1 MLIAFAFATAA
12 AKTMAYTFKDDGASL
27 TYFRDYNKEVGTGDK
42 TLVGNWVE
50 ERALRDEIS
59 TGRYMQWVNTTSDP
73 KAFQKTYTKFT
84 TRPDVVDTYRRTVV
98 HSDHTPAT
106 EFCTTANVPDPGYSV
121 YKYPPK
127 GAREAIL
134 EKRAIELSKLEHE
147 EVTLPPRYVSTY
159 KNDFIAKDLP
169 PSETLGRKV
178 MMTQNMVGIKGAGDG
193 LYRKETGIIPA
204 NRFPESAEPCPM
216 GQTFTMTG
224 LKPSRGFGLNTAF
237 SQPIAEYTKGEEK
250 D

>member
-1 MLIAFAFATAA
+1 MQVNE
-12 AKTMAYTFKDDGASL
+12 Y
-27 TYFRDYNKEVGTGDK
+27 
-42 TLVGNWVE
+42 
-50 ERALRDEIS
+50 LRLH
-59 TGRYMQWVNTTSDP
+59 NL
-73 KAFQKTYTKFT
+73 
-84 TRPDVVDTYRRTVV
+84 
-98 HSDHTPAT
+98 
-106 EFCTTANVPDPGYSV
+106 
-121 YKYPPK
+121 
-127 GAREAIL
+127 EAIL
-134 EKRAIELSKLEHE
+134 ADAVNDAVTARAADPVSFIADALSKLEHE